1 MSDNTFLLS
10 SPSTVYS
17 LGLDYEQSQHKQEIR
32 DAREAEM
39 TPEELQAAAE
49 QRRMKRVKLGIES
62 PHYKKEESSPSPK
75 WRVTSPNA
83 RTAADSSRTPV
94 RTPRASAVKSR
105 EETSRAFMHHGPLD
119 SQATSQEAI
128 DALIDARL
136 RDGQQDTVFDPE
148 DVTSQDFL
156 PMLDYR
162 RQPVVYDHDISE
174 EPESACPDSFL
185 VQGNTSLT
193 EVLNPFEEHLL
204 SRGGEEML
212 GFSSLVAGFV
222 NISEASVQSSV
233 RHVQVASGLLDV
245 DLLAILL
252 LSEKLLAGALDLLLF
267 VVRGSAARWHARRV
281 E

>member
-62 PHYKKEESSPSPK
+62 PQYKKEESSPSHK

-83 RTAADSSRTPV
+83 WTAADSSRTPV

-136 RDGQQDTVFDPE
+136 RDGQQDTVFDPD

-174 EPESACPDSFL
+174 EPESYEALRARCFQAEMQRDEVVKELQSCRYDYIEAVAAKNHAEEELARWKRAAVAAAPLADL
-185 VQGNTSLT
+185 IASLT
-193 EVLNPFEEHLL
+193 
-204 SRGGEEML
+204 
-212 GFSSLVAGFV
+212 
-222 NISEASVQSSV
+222 
-233 RHVQVASGLLDV
+233 D
-245 DLLAILL
+245 
-252 LSEKLLAGALDLLLF
+252 
-267 VVRGSAARWHARRV
+267 
-281 E
+281 